1 MKFFESLTSAKT
13 VLWSAMILSLIIIY
27 PNIGDVF
34 WKLYSPPGS
43 VHRMIPLTCL
53 AMIYFVYRYLFFV
66 GLTWLLITF
75 NLRWADCCLNKRFW
89 YSFLMALAAYG
100 IYVLI
105 GGYAGYFVRLESFTK
120 EVILQF
126 LIAWGIPVMIGHI
139 VSLIHVRDKVE
150 KGMEQLRTE
159 SLRSR
164 VEALTNQINPHF
176 FFNSLNGIAAL
187 VSANRNQETV
197 EYVAKLSNIFRYIL
211 QSDKKGLVTL
221 EEELK
226 FVHAYR
232 YLLEVRYHGK
242 ICFDVQVAQEDLAM
256 QLPVLSLLP
265 LIENIIK
272 HNVIDSD
279 HKMEVR
285 IGLGCDCELFVS
297 NPVYRKYQTETS
309 HGIGLSNLS
318 ARYKLLMGTDI
329 RVKEG
334 EGVFTVVLPLKRTE
348 DESIDCGR

>member
-1 MKFFESLTSAKT
+1 MKFFESLTSTKT
-13 VLWSAMILSLIIIY
+13 VLWSAMTLSLIIIY
-27 PNIGDVF
+27 PNIGDIY
-34 WKLYSPPGS
+34 WKLFSPPGS
-43 VHRMIPLTCL
+43 VHRLIPLTC
-53 AMIYFVYRYLFFV
+53 AGGIYFIYRYFFFV
-66 GLTWLLITF
+66 ALTWTLISF
-75 NLRWADCCLNKRFW
+75 NLTKATQSLNKRLG
-89 YSFLMALAAYG
+89 YSFVIALGAYL
-100 IYVLI
+100 IYVVI
-105 GGYAGYFVRLESFTK
+105 GTKVGYMVRMESFTK

-126 LIAWGIPVMIGHI
+126 LIAWLIPVLIGHI
-139 VSLIHVRDKVE
+139 YSLIIVQQKVE
-150 KGMEQLRTE
+150 KEMEKLRMET
-159 SLRSR
+159 LQSR

-226 FVHAYR
+226 FVDAYR

-242 ICFDVQVAQEDLAM
+242 ICFEIEVPETAM
-256 QLPVLSLLP
+256 ELRLPVLSLLP

-279 HKMEVR
+279 HKMKVHISLCGE
-285 IGLGCDCELFVS
+285 CKLFVS
-297 NPVYRKYQTETS
+297 NPVYCKFHTETS

-318 ARYKLLMGTDI
+318 ARYKLLMEADI
-329 RVKEG
+329 EVKEE
-334 EGVFTVVLPLKRTE
+334 EGIFTVVLPLKKIE
-348 DESIDCGR
+348 DESSDC